1 MLKTGKTLS
10 GGIVAALAL
19 AMAAQPA
26 LAQNIGEIA
35 DSLKTQTG
43 SISTLISVVAFVLG
57 VGMAIAGFMKFRA
70 NAQNPNDPSNK
81 ISTAFVL
88 LFVGA
93 GLGECRLFT
102 SCRRA

>member
-1 MLKTGKTLS
+1 MLKTGKMVSEGVL
-10 GGIVAALAL
+10 AALAF
-19 AMAAQPA
+19 ATAAQPA

-35 DSLKTQTG
+35 DSLKSQAG
-43 SISTLISVVAFVLG
+43 SVSTLISVVAFVLG

-93 GLGECRLFT
+93 GLIECRLFS
-102 SCRRA
+102 SCRKA